1 MAQEDNR
8 KIVLDFYD
16 VMVNRKD
23 FDAASA
29 YLGDHYIQHEAHAPD
44 GVEGLRRFLT
54 KMSERV
60 QQGRIDVRRVFV
72 DGDDDVILHAHVV
85 PTPGERGS
93 ARVAIFRVGGGKVV
107 EHWSVTEPIPAETAS
122 SNGVF

>member
-1 MAQEDNR
+1 MTQEDNR
-8 KIVLDFYD
+8 KMVLDFYD
-16 VMVNRKD
+16 AMINRKD

-29 YLGDHYIQHEAHAPD
+29 YLADNYIQHEAHAPD

-54 KMSERV
+54 KMSERMP
-60 QQGRIDVRRVFV
+60 QGRIDVRRVFV
-72 DGDDDVILHAHVV
+72 DGDYVILHAHVV

-93 ARVAIFRVGGGKVV
+93 ARVAIFRVDGGKVV
-107 EHWSVTEPIPAETAS
+107 EHWSVTEPIPAETAN